1 MRIIST
7 IMNKTDSH
15 RYFRMEFNDIVRI
28 RDFEF
33 NNTVRIMIA
42 GLEDTVYVVAMS
54 EMLVMRAFVLVL
66 TDETHDTH

>member
-1 MRIIST
+1 
-7 IMNKTDSH
+7 
-15 RYFRMEFNDIVRI
+15 MEFNDIVRI